1 VNSLKTALTN
11 LKQVVEFEP
20 TSELGRY
27 QKELNEQQ
35 LRAYI
40 ADVGS
45 RAAS

>member
-1 VNSLKTALTN
+1 MNPLKTALIN
-11 LKQVVEFEP
+11 LKQVVEYTP
-20 TSELGRY
+20 TSELGRM
-27 QKELNEQQ
+27 QKQLNEQQ

>member
-1 VNSLKTALTN
+1 VNPLKTALIN
-11 LKQVVEFEP
+11 LKQLMDYQP
-20 TSELGRY
+20 QSELGER
-27 QKELNEQQ
+27 QKALNEQQ